1 MKLANKVA
9 VISGGD
15 SGIGLA
21 ISQRL
26 KEEKVKIYD
35 ISKEITNNPIFE
47 KSYECDISNDNK
59 VKQVIDEILGIEG
72 KIDLLF
78 CNAGFGVGGLF
89 ENASIENIDNIMNVN
104 LLAHM
109 KMTNLFAKHINEGGK
124 IIFTGSLASI
134 IPLPYQACYS
144 ASKAGIENFARALA
158 TELKPKKIKVLTIMP
173 GDIKTNFTANRVKE
187 FETDNKAEKHGIEK
201 MEKSEKEGKSPDFVA
216 KKVIKLIKKNNPPL
230 RSSIGGT
237 SKLIAFLVKFLPI
250 RTINYLVEKI
260 YI

>member
-1 MKLANKVA
+1 MKIANKVA

-26 KEEKVKIYD
+26 KMENVKIYD
-35 ISKEITNNPIFE
+35 ISKVITNNPIFE
-47 KSYECDISNDNK
+47 KSFECDISDDEK
-59 VKQVIDEILGIEG
+59 VRAIVDEILSIEG
-72 KIDLLF
+72 EIDFLF

-104 LLAHM
+104 LIAHM
-109 KMTNLFAKHINEGGK
+109 KMTNLFAKHIRQGGK

-144 ASKAGIENFARALA
+144 ASKAGIENFSRAMA
-158 TELKPKKIKVLTIMP
+158 TELKPRKIGVCTIMP

-187 FETDNKAEKHGIEK
+187 TGANDAEKHGIEK
-201 MEKSEKEGKSPDFVA
+201 MEKSERNGKSPDFVA
-216 KKVIKLIKKNNPPL
+216 KRVLKIVKKKRTPL
-230 RSSIGGT
+230 RVSIGGT
-237 SKLIAFLVKFLPI
+237 SKFIAFLVKILPV
-250 RTINYLVEKI
+250 RLVNFLVEKI

>member
-35 ISKEITNNPIFE
+35 ISKEITTNPIFE

-59 VKQVIDEILGIEG
+59 VKQVIDEILSIEG

-124 IIFTGSLASI
+124 IIV
-134 IPLPYQACYS
+134 
-144 ASKAGIENFARALA
+144 K
-158 TELKPKKIKVLTIMP
+158 TE
-173 GDIKTNFTANRVKE
+173 
-187 FETDNKAEKHGIEK
+187 
-201 MEKSEKEGKSPDFVA
+201 
-216 KKVIKLIKKNNPPL
+216 KN
-230 RSSIGGT
+230 T
-237 SKLIAFLVKFLPI
+237 
-250 RTINYLVEKI
+250 E
-260 YI
+260 